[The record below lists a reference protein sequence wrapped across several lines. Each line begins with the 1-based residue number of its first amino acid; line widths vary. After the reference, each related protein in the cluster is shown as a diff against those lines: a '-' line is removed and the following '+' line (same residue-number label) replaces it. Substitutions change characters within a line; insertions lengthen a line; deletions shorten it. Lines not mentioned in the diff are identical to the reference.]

1 MTDLYEHRNIIK
13 MKKIFYLLILGFW
26 ACDEKPET
34 TIDTWI
40 PYDETA
46 LIAKNADHESQYMRY
61 KLIQSK
67 VSDRNTLWKQ
77 IEPQISDFAEEDYRR
92 LKPFVLEKDMMSIQ
106 YAVSEGKLSYKEL
119 TQWYLYRIVLF
130 ENDSLSTLNNI
141 ISINPSAVKEAMAKD
156 EQRSGDD
163 HPIYG
168 MPILL
173 KDNINFEGI
182 PTTAGAV
189 ALKENQTSDAHIV
202 SRLENSGAII
212 LGKSSLSE
220 WANFLCDGCPNGY
233 NAIGGQTLN
242 PYGRGEFDTGGSSS
256 GSGSSISANYAAAA
270 IGTETSGSILSPSSS
285 NSIVGLKPTVGLLS
299 RGGIVPISSTLDTP
313 GPMTRNVMDN
323 AIMLS
328 ALTGE
333 DAKDEATLGN
343 SPERDYWKSLKDSS
357 LEGMRLGVMKGFLE
371 DSLYKINIKQ
381 LEELGA
387 ELVEVDAPEVNLSGF
402 LTLLNLDMKAD
413 LPHYFQK
420 YAGASIELRSVQDV
434 IKFNLEDS
442 AVRIPYGQARFE
454 GIVNDSTSAVEF
466 DSLKIRLMSEG
477 RRYFETM
484 MQGNNLDAV
493 ISINNW
499 SAGYAAVA
507 HHPALTVPMG
517 YEASGQPKG
526 LTFIAEP
533 YSEQKLLQLAYA
545 FEQASKARKIP
556 ADYQ

>member
-1 MTDLYEHRNIIK
+1 MRKL
-13 MKKIFYLLILGFW
+13 FYLLILGLW
-26 ACDEKPET
+26 ACSEKQET
-34 TIDTWI
+34 KIATWV

-46 LIAKNADHESQYMRY
+46 IIAKNADHESQQMRY

-67 VSDRNTLWKQ
+67 VSDRNDLWKQ
-77 IEPQISDFAEEDYRR
+77 IEPQISDFGDEDYKR
-92 LKPFVLEKDMMSIQ
+92 LTPVILEQDMLSIQ
-106 YAVSEGKLSYKEL
+106 NAVSEGKLSYKEL
-119 TQWYLYRIVLF
+119 AQWYLYRIVLF
-130 ENDSLSTLNNI
+130 ENDSLRTLNNI
-141 ISINPSAVKEAMAKD
+141 ISINPKVVEEAISKD
-156 EQRSGDD
+156 EKRSDED
-163 HPIYG
+163 HPIFG

-189 ALKENQTSDAHIV
+189 ALRNNYTDDAHIV

-256 GSGSSISANYAAAA
+256 GSGSSIAANYAAGA

-323 AIMLS
+323 AILLS
-328 ALTGE
+328 ALVGE
-333 DAKDEATLGN
+333 DAEDQVTVGN
-343 SPERDYWKSLKDSS
+343 SPNKDYWKSFGKSDLK
-357 LEGMRLGVMKGFLE
+357 GMRLGVMKDFLQ
-371 DSLYKINIKQ
+371 DSLYKSNIKQ

-387 ELVEVDAPEVNLSGF
+387 ELVEVEAPEVNLSGF

-413 LPHYFQK
+413 LLHYFEK
-420 YAGASIELRSVQDV
+420 YSGPSIEYQSVKD
-434 IKFNLEDS
+434 IIDFNLEDT
-442 AVRIPYGQARFE
+442 ATRIPYGQARFE
-454 GIVNDSTSAVEF
+454 GIVNDSTSVQEF

-477 RRYFETM
+477 RKYFETM
-484 MQGNNLDAV
+484 INENNLDA
-493 ISINNW
+493 ILSINNW

-517 YEASGQPKG
+517 YEKSGQPKG
-526 LTFIAEP
+526 ITFIAEP
-533 YSEQKLLQLAYA
+533 FSEEKLLKLAYT
-545 FEQASKARKIP
+545 FEKKTKAREIP
-556 ADYQ
+556 ADYR